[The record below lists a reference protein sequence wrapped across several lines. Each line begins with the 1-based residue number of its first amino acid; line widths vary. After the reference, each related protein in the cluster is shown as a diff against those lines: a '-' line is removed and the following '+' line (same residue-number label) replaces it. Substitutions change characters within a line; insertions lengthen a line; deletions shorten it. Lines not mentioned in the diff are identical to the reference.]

1 MLLHTVS
8 TSPFQ
13 TSALNSCIRAA
24 GGGST
29 ILLIADGVYA
39 ARAGSEPAANLETLA
54 EISCFALAPD
64 VQARGLETLLAPHI
78 KLASYDDFVRLSIE
92 CHAVQSWY

>member
-8 TSPFQ
+8 TSPFH
-13 TSALNSCIRAA
+13 TSALDSCIRAA
-24 GGGST
+24 SGGSA

-39 ARAGSEPAANLETLA
+39 ARAGSDPAANLEA
-54 EISCFALAPD
+54 VSEVRCFALAPD
-64 VQARGLETLLAPHI
+64 VQARGLENMLAPHI
-78 KLASYDDFVRLSIE
+78 ELASYDDFVRLSIE